1 MIYIISAQQNAFN
14 GEFPQITI
22 EEAINKLK
30 IMSEISNDTETSGL
44 SCHSKKLLL
53 LQLGDFE
60 NQYNFDIASF
70 GYSIPQSLKDFMN
83 EYNGI
88 WILQN
93 AKFDLQFFYKQ
104 GVILKNIYDTML
116 AEYIITMGY
125 TELRDGKQKDVK
137 RDLATICRKY
147 CNVSLDK
154 SVRGEIINF
163 GLSTRVIEYGANDI
177 KYLGKI
183 KEAQLKIIKSKQLE
197 NAVNLDNK
205 FVRVLAY
212 IEYCGIKLDWNKW
225 SIKAE
230 EYRNDVIN
238 SEEAINRYIY
248 YDLKRTDCFGS
259 NSLFS
264 DIPECLIN
272 WSSPKQVIP
281 FFESI
286 GINCT
291 YYDHGEEK
299 KSCSEKVLGLQIK
312 DYPILQLYFD
322 YKEATKKYSTY
333 GYTWQK
339 MINKDTGRIHTS
351 FMQIMATGRLSCGD
365 VNNNQPNLQNLPND
379 SYTRSCFVA
388 EPGNKYIACDY
399 SSQESIVLANF
410 ANDKSLINFYNKGL
424 TDMHSYVAFL
434 LYPQLQ
440 EELNKTTDE
449 LTEDDLKWIKK
460 NHKDLRQVAK
470 TAEFAIAYGGDGSTI
485 AKNTGSTKE
494 QGIKVYNSYFEAF
507 SGMKKYFERVIAK
520 TLRNG
525 YIEYNPYTKRKFFL
539 MPNNP
544 VIKYADKLK
553 YSELFGSEAKEYNEA
568 KAELQRLSQNYP
580 IQGSSADCSKLAGI
594 LFFQEI
600 LKNGWFGTVKIVNM
614 IHDEY
619 NVEAPENIAAEVAQ
633 CLKDCM
639 IKAGT
644 IFCKTIPL
652 DADVEIG
659 DCWIH

>member
-1 MIYIISAQQNAFN
+1 MIYVISNQTNAFD
-14 GEFPQITI
+14 GEFPQITV

-30 IMSEISNDTETSGL
+30 FMTEISNDTETSGL

-70 GYSIPQSLKDFMN
+70 GYHIPQSLKDFMN
-83 EYNGI
+83 EYNGV

-125 TELRDGKQKDVK
+125 TEFRDGKQKDVK

-147 CNVSLDK
+147 CDVSLDK
-154 SVRGEIINF
+154 SVRGEIINT
-163 GLSTRVIEYGANDI
+163 GLSIRVIKYGANDI

-225 SIKAE
+225 SVKAE
-230 EYRNDVIN
+230 EYRNNVIS
-238 SEEAINRYIY
+238 SEEAINRHLY

-264 DIPECLIN
+264 DVPQCLIN

-281 FFESI
+281 LFESL

-299 KSCSEKVLGLQIK
+299 KSCSEKVLNFQIK
-312 DYPILQLYFD
+312 DFKILQLYFE
-322 YKEATKKYSTY
+322 YKEATKKFSTY
-333 GYTWQK
+333 GYSWQK

-365 VNNNQPNLQNLPND
+365 IDNNQPNLQNLPND
-379 SYTRSCFVA
+379 KYTRSCFIT

-410 ANDKSLINFYNKGL
+410 ANDESLIGFYKKGL

-434 LYPQLQ
+434 LYPELQ
-440 EELNKTTDE
+440 EELHKTADK
-449 LTEDDLKWIKK
+449 LTEDDLIWIKK
-460 NHKDLRQVAK
+460 NHKDLRQIAK

-485 AKNTGSTKE
+485 AKNTGSSKA
-494 QGIKVYNSYFEAF
+494 QGIEVYNAYFTAF
-507 SGMKKYFERVIAK
+507 SGMKQYFDRVINR
-520 TLRNG
+520 TLKYG
-525 YIEYNPYTKRKFFL
+525 YIEYNPYTKRKYFL
-539 MPNNP
+539 MPSNP
-544 VIKYADKLK
+544 VVKYAEKLR
-553 YSELFGSEAKEYNEA
+553 YGELYGREAVEYNEA

-594 LFFQEI
+594 LFFNEVM
-600 LKNGWFGTVKIVNM
+600 KKGWFNKVKIVNM
-614 IHDEY
+614 VHDEY
-619 NVEAPENIAAEVAQ
+619 NVEAPEEITEEVAQ

-639 IKAGT
+639 IKAGKV
-644 IFCKTIPL
+644 FCKTVPL

-659 DCWIH
+659 DCWVH

>member
-1 MIYIISAQQNAFN
+1 MIYVVSAQTEAFG
-14 GEFPQITI
+14 GEFPQLTI
-22 EEAINKLK
+22 EEAIEMLRPLP
-30 IMSEISNDTETSGL
+30 EISNDTETSGL

-53 LQLGDFE
+53 LQLGNEDF
-60 NQYNFDIASF
+60 QIDFDITSF
-70 GYSIPQSLKDFMN
+70 GYKIPQPLKDFMN
-83 EYNGI
+83 EYEGI

-104 GVILKNIYDTML
+104 DIILKHIYDTML

-125 TELRDGKQKDVK
+125 TEFREGKVKDVR
-137 RDLATICRKY
+137 RDLQTLGRKY
-147 CNVSLDK
+147 CDVYLDK
-154 SVRGEIINF
+154 SVRGEIIRT
-163 GLSTRVIEYGANDI
+163 GLSARVIRYGADDI

-183 KEAQLKIIKSKQLE
+183 KEAQLQIIKAKHLE
-197 NAVNLDNK
+197 KAVELDNK

-212 IEYCGIKLDWNKW
+212 IEYCGIKLDWPKW
-225 SIKAE
+225 AVKAE
-230 EYRNDVIN
+230 EYRDNVLK
-238 SEEAINRYIY
+238 SEEALNRYIY

-264 DIPECLIN
+264 DVPECLIN

-281 FFESI
+281 FFESV

-299 KSCSEKVLGLQIK
+299 KSCSEKTLSLQIK
-312 DYPILQLYFD
+312 DHKVLQLYFD

-365 VNNNQPNLQNLPND
+365 MDNNQPNLQNLPND
-379 SYTRSCFVA
+379 KYTRSCFIA

-410 ANDKSLINFYNKGL
+410 ANDESLISFYRKGL
-424 TDMHSYVAFL
+424 TDMHSFVAFL
-434 LYPQLQ
+434 LYPELQ
-440 EELNKTTDE
+440 KELNKTVDE
-449 LTEDDLKWIKK
+449 LTEDDLIWIKK
-460 NHKDLRQVAK
+460 NHKDLRQIAK

-485 AKNTGSTKE
+485 AKNTGSTKA
-494 QGIKVYNSYFEAF
+494 QGIAVYNTYFEAF
-507 SGMKKYFERVIAK
+507 SGMKQYFDRVINK

-525 YIEYNPYTKRKFFL
+525 YIEYNPYTKRKYFL
-539 MPNNP
+539 MPSNP
-544 VIKYADKLK
+544 VIKYAEKLRFG
-553 YSELFGSEAKEYNEA
+553 ELYGWEANEYNEA

-594 LFFQEI
+594 LFFREI
-600 LKNGWFGTVKIVNM
+600 LKRGWFDKVKIVNM

-619 NVEAPENIAAEVAQ
+619 NVEAPEEIAEEVAQ

-639 IKAGT
+639 VKAGT
-644 IFCKTIPL
+644 VFCKIIPL

-659 DCWIH
+659 DYWVH

>member
-1 MIYIISAQQNAFN
+1 MIYVISNQTNAFG
-14 GEFPQITI
+14 GEFPQITV

-30 IMSEISNDTETSGL
+30 FMTEISNDTETSGL

-53 LQLGDFE
+53 LQLGDFK

-70 GYSIPQSLKDFMN
+70 GYRIPQSLKDFMN
-83 EYNGI
+83 EYNGV

-125 TELRDGKQKDVK
+125 TEFRDGKQKDVK

-147 CNVSLDK
+147 CDVSLDK
-154 SVRGEIINF
+154 SVRGEIINT
-163 GLSTRVIEYGANDI
+163 GLSVRVIKYGADDI

-225 SIKAE
+225 SVKAE
-230 EYRNDVIN
+230 EYRNNVIS
-238 SEEAINRYIY
+238 SEEAINKHLY

-264 DIPECLIN
+264 DVPQCLIN

-281 FFESI
+281 LFESL

-299 KSCSEKVLGLQIK
+299 KSCSEKVLNFQIK
-312 DYPILQLYFD
+312 DFKILQLYFE
-322 YKEATKKYSTY
+322 YKEATKKFSTY
-333 GYTWQK
+333 GYSWQK

-365 VNNNQPNLQNLPND
+365 MDNNQPNLQNLPND
-379 SYTRSCFVA
+379 KYTRSCFIA

-410 ANDKSLINFYNKGL
+410 ANDESLISFYRKGL
-424 TDMHSYVAFL
+424 TDKMLSIY
-434 LYPQLQ
+434 
-440 EELNKTTDE
+440 
-449 LTEDDLKWIKK
+449 
-460 NHKDLRQVAK
+460 
-470 TAEFAIAYGGDGSTI
+470 
-485 AKNTGSTKE
+485 KE
-494 QGIKVYNSYFEAF
+494 I
-507 SGMKKYFERVIAK
+507 
-520 TLRNG
+520 
-525 YIEYNPYTKRKFFL
+525 YI
-539 MPNNP
+539 
-544 VIKYADKLK
+544 
-553 YSELFGSEAKEYNEA
+553 
-568 KAELQRLSQNYP
+568 
-580 IQGSSADCSKLAGI
+580 
-594 LFFQEI
+594 
-600 LKNGWFGTVKIVNM
+600 
-614 IHDEY
+614 
-619 NVEAPENIAAEVAQ
+619 
-633 CLKDCM
+633 
-639 IKAGT
+639 
-644 IFCKTIPL
+644 
-652 DADVEIG
+652 
-659 DCWIH
+659 